1 VSWLTDLFALYGRVL
16 SRAMEL
22 TRRHWWLGPLA
33 VAYVGIFV
41 GAGLFASN
49 LGIDL
54 LGSFLV
60 TIVMAGLVSSW
71 FVMIGHVVRS
81 GRVTA
86 ADIQGSWFVHLVDVV
101 TFGFLLWALR
111 EIGAIAF
118 AELSYV
124 AIVFELALLVFLS
137 AVPEQIYLGS
147 ESGAAIFVESYRF
160 VAAHWVEWLPA
171 TTALSTLVVAA
182 MQIPFAPL
190 AVVATG
196 IAFAFIFISRGL
208 LFLEL
213 TTSSRRARE
222 FQRRFAG

>member
-16 SRAMEL
+16 RRAMEL
-22 TRRHWWLGPLA
+22 TRRHWWLGLLA

-49 LGIDL
+49 LGF
-54 LGSFLV
+54 LGGFLV
-60 TIVMAGLVSSW
+60 TLVMAALVSSW
-71 FVMIGHVVRS
+71 FVLIGHVVRS

-86 ADIQGSWFVHLVDVV
+86 ADIQGSWFVHLGDVI

-111 EIGAIAF
+111 QIGAIAF

-171 TTALSTLVVAA
+171 TTALSTLMVAA
-182 MQIPFAPL
+182 MQIPYAPL
-190 AVVATG
+190 AMVATG